1 MNSKGIVLLFAVLS
15 VAAVAGV
22 WLYLESGEAPATAAP
37 PAAESATPSRAATR
51 VPEAR
56 QVTERKTA
64 PAPERQMPALEKWEE
79 QVETVVQSGAAEKKI
94 ASELIAIFAT
104 LPEAG
109 KVEAARH
116 ICDHVP
122 DEDYARMRALTLD
135 AALPEPVL
143 EVFYDDLGSRDEPLK
158 LPVLLQMAQDEG
170 HAFQAQAL
178 EDLGLALDAEHGGDF
193 KRWAQALSTYL
204 RELEPAQ

>member
-56 QVTERKTA
+56 QVTVGKA
-64 PAPERQMPALEKWEE
+64 APERQMPALEKWEE
-79 QVETVVQSGAAEKKI
+79 QVETVVQSGAAEAEI
-94 ASELIAIFAT
+94 ASELIALFAT

-109 KVEAARH
+109 KVETARH

-122 DEDYARMRALTLD
+122 DEDYARMRALTI
-135 AALPEPVL
+135 AGA
-143 EVFYDDLGSRDEPLK
+143 GAGG
-158 LPVLLQMAQDEG
+158 LL
-170 HAFQAQAL
+170 
-178 EDLGLALDAEHGGDF
+178 
-193 KRWAQALSTYL
+193 
-204 RELEPAQ
+204 

>member
-1 MNSKGIVLLFAVLS
+1 MNSKRIVLLSAVLC

-22 WLYLESGEAPATAAP
+22 WLYLESGEAPATVAP

-56 QVTERKTA
+56 QVTVGKA
-64 PAPERQMPALEKWEE
+64 APERQMPALEKWEAR
-79 QVETVVQSGAAEKKI
+79 VESVVQSGAAEAEI
-94 ASELIAIFAT
+94 ASELITLFPT

-109 KVEAARH
+109 KVETARH

-122 DEDYARMRALTLD
+122 DGDYDRMRALTLD

-193 KRWAQALSTYL
+193 TRWAQTLSTYL
-204 RELEPAQ
+204 RELEQAQ

>member
-22 WLYLESGEAPATAAP
+22 WLYLESGEAPAAPVVASTA
-37 PAAESATPSRAATR
+37 PSRAATP

-79 QVETVVQSGAAEKKI
+79 QVETVVQSGAAEAEI
-94 ASELIAIFAT
+94 ASELIALFAT

-109 KVEAARH
+109 KVETARH

-170 HAFQAQAL
+170 HAFHGQAL

-193 KRWAQALSTYL
+193 TRWAQALSTYL
-204 RELEPAQ
+204 RELESAQ